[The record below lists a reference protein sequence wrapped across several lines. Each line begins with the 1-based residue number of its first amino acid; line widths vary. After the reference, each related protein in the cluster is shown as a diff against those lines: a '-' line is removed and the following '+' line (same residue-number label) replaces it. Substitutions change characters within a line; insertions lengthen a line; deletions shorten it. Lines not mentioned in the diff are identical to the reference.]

1 MKIVLAGSTGLVGS
15 ALKKSLQ
22 SANWEVI
29 EINRSVID
37 LRNLDETRTF
47 FEKVNPYAVIDA
59 AAIVGGIGANNS
71 KPVEF
76 LSQNLQIQN
85 SLMNAAFHAK
95 VSKFVFLGSSCIY
108 PRDCPQPI
116 KEEYLMTGP
125 LEKTNS
131 AYAIAKIAGIEMI
144 NSYRK
149 QYQLPWVSV
158 MPTNL
163 YGPNDNFNL
172 ETSHVLPA
180 LVRKFVEA
188 SEGLADTVTLWGTGN
203 PRRDFLHVQDLAKA
217 VMLVLDKYDDFGP
230 INIGSGAEVSIRD
243 LAQKVSKAS
252 KFEGKI
258 VWDSEKPDGTPR
270 KFLDT
275 SLITSLGWKPEISLD
290 DGLAATVA
298 WFQQANRNGDLR
310 K

>member
-1 MKIVLAGSTGLVGS
+1 MKIVVAGSTGLVGS
-15 ALKKSLQ
+15 AIKTSLQ
-22 SANWEVI
+22 DENWEVI
-29 EINRSVID
+29 EINRSIID
-37 LRNLDETRTF
+37 LRNLEETRKF
-47 FEKVNPYAVIDA
+47 LEKVRPYAVVDA

-85 SLMNAAFHAK
+85 NLMDAAFHAK
-95 VSKFVFLGSSCIY
+95 VSKFIFLGSSCIY

-163 YGPNDNFNL
+163 YGPKDNFNL

-180 LVRKFVEA
+180 LIRKFVEA
-188 SEGLADTVTLWGTGN
+188 AEGLADTVTLWGTGN

-230 INIGSGAEVSIRD
+230 INIGSGAEVSIRE

-252 KFEGKI
+252 KFEGEI

-298 WFQQANRNGDLR
+298 WYQQANRNGDLR

>member
-15 ALKKSLQ
+15 AIKNSLQ
-22 SANWEVI
+22 GANWEVI

-37 LRNLDETRTF
+37 LRNLDETRKF
-47 FEKVNPYAVIDA
+47 FEKVHPHAVIDA

-163 YGPNDNFNL
+163 YGPKDNFNL

-180 LVRKFVEA
+180 LIRKFVEA

-258 VWDSEKPDGTPR
+258 LWDSEKPDGTPR

-298 WFQQANRNGDLR
+298 WFKQANRNGDLR

>member
-1 MKIVLAGSTGLVGS
+1 M
-15 ALKKSLQ
+15 
-22 SANWEVI
+22 E
-29 EINRSVID
+29 
-37 LRNLDETRTF
+37 
-47 FEKVNPYAVIDA
+47 
-59 AAIVGGIGANNS
+59 
-71 KPVEF
+71 
-76 LSQNLQIQN
+76 
-85 SLMNAAFHAK
+85 AAFHAK
-95 VSKFVFLGSSCIY
+95 VSKFIFLGSSCIY

-163 YGPNDNFNL
+163 YGPKDNFNL

-180 LVRKFVEA
+180 LIRKFVEA
-188 SEGLADTVTLWGTGN
+188 AEGLADTVTLWGTGN

-252 KFEGKI
+252 KFGGEI

-270 KFLDT
+270 KILDT

-298 WFQQANRNGDLR
+298 WYQQANRNGDLR

>member
-1 MKIVLAGSTGLVGS
+1 MKIVVAGSTGLVGS
-15 ALKKSLQ
+15 AIKTSLQ
-22 SANWEVI
+22 DENWEVI
-29 EINRSVID
+29 EINRSIID
-37 LRNLDETRTF
+37 LRNLEETRKF
-47 FEKVNPYAVIDA
+47 LEKVRPYAVIDA

-85 SLMNAAFHAK
+85 NLMDAAFHAK
-95 VSKFVFLGSSCIY
+95 VSKFIFLGSSCIY

-163 YGPNDNFNL
+163 YGPKDNFNL

-180 LVRKFVEA
+180 LIRKFVEA
-188 SEGLADTVTLWGTGN
+188 AEGLADTVTLWGTGN

-252 KFEGKI
+252 KFGGEI

-298 WFQQANRNGDLR
+298 WYQQANRNGDLR

>member
-15 ALKKSLQ
+15 AIKNSLQ
-22 SANWEVI
+22 GANWEVI

-37 LRNLDETRTF
+37 LRNLDETRKF
-47 FEKVNPYAVIDA
+47 FEKVHPYAVIDA

-85 SLMNAAFHAK
+85 SLMNAAFHAN

-163 YGPNDNFNL
+163 YGPKDNFNL

-180 LVRKFVEA
+180 LIRKFVEA

-258 VWDSEKPDGTPR
+258 LWDSEKPDGTPR

-298 WFQQANRNGDLR
+298 WFKQANRNGDLR

>member
-1 MKIVLAGSTGLVGS
+1 MKIVVAGSTGLVGS
-15 ALKKSLQ
+15 AIKTSLQ
-22 SANWEVI
+22 DANWEVI

-37 LRNLDETRTF
+37 LRNLEETRKF
-47 FEKVNPYAVIDA
+47 LDKVRPYAVVDA

-85 SLMNAAFHAK
+85 NLMDAAFHAK
-95 VSKFVFLGSSCIY
+95 VSKFIFLGSSCIY

-144 NSYRK
+144 DSYRK

-163 YGPNDNFNL
+163 YGPKDNFNL

-180 LVRKFVEA
+180 LIRKFVEA

-258 VWDSEKPDGTPR
+258 LWDSEKPDGTPR

-298 WFQQANRNGDLR
+298 WFKQANRNGDLR

>member
-1 MKIVLAGSTGLVGS
+1 MKIAVAGSTGLVG
-15 ALKKSLQ
+15 AAIKTSLQ
-22 SANWEVI
+22 DANWEVI

-37 LRNLDETRTF
+37 LRNLDETRKF
-47 FEKVNPYAVIDA
+47 LEKVHPYAVVDA

-85 SLMNAAFHAK
+85 NLMDAAFHAK
-95 VSKFVFLGSSCIY
+95 VSKFIFLGSSCIY

-163 YGPNDNFNL
+163 YGPKDNFNL

-180 LVRKFVEA
+180 LIRKFVEA
-188 SEGLADTVTLWGTGN
+188 SESLAETVTLWGTGN

-217 VMLVLDKYDDFGP
+217 VMLVLDKYDDCGP

-252 KFEGKI
+252 KFEGEI
-258 VWDSEKPDGTPR
+258 VWDTEKPDGTPR

-298 WFQQANRNGDLR
+298 WYQQANRNGDLR